1 MTKTWLYLAIGCAGL
16 TAQTAQINRYNGPPK
31 PDMDEQ
37 TLQQKYN
44 IAPTEE
50 GLIGALQHKESLV
63 RTFAAIDLAN
73 KGDKAAIRPILDALA
88 AETVDRVKVVQ
99 ATSAARLGA
108 AEGFGALKN
117 MCEDQS
123 WSPRM
128 RMTAAT
134 SMVNIAGRQECLSDV
149 IDVLRAAPDDHDTPI
164 EALHLLPK
172 FKQILANRLD
182 EVRDLSASYLNSRDL
197 GIRIAAGQCVRDL
210 GGPWAISRLRAAIDA
225 EQNEAVRNLL
235 AKDLVSVRQ

>member
-1 MTKTWLYLAIGCAGL
+1 MNNIGFYLVIGCVGL
-16 TAQTAQINRYNGPPK
+16 AAQAAQINRYNGPPV
-31 PDMDEQ
+31 PDMNEQ
-37 TLQQKYN
+37 TLQQRYN

-50 GLIGALQHKESLV
+50 GLIGTLQHQDPLV

-108 AEGFGALKN
+108 AEAFGALKS
-117 MCEDQS
+117 MCEDKS
-123 WSPRM
+123 WSPWM
-128 RMTAAT
+128 RVTAAQG
-134 SMVNIAGRQECLSDV
+134 MVNIAGRQECLSDV
-149 IDVLRAAPDDHDTPI
+149 IDVLRSAPDDHDTAVA
-164 EALHLLPK
+164 ALSLLPK
-172 FKQILANRLD
+172 FKQIPMSRLD

-197 GIRIAAGQCVRDL
+197 AIRIAAGQCVRDL